1 MPVPLPIVLP
11 AAAASLAYLNAK
23 SGFWY
28 DFTLIKS
35 IAKATIRV
43 RRGLRNDT
51 INLFYLL
58 ESHAKSARYA
68 NKAFLIFEG
77 KTYTYAQTYDRA
89 LRYGH
94 WIKNKF
100 DVKPRDIV
108 AMDFQNSDTFVFVWF
123 ALWAIGAKP
132 AFINYNLTGKA
143 LAHCI
148 EAATTKLCLIDPAV
162 AANVD
167 EESTQNLPH
176 VNFAVF
182 TPEAEA
188 EAMSTA
194 PVRSPNADRSEDA
207 MSNMAMLIYTSG
219 TTGLPKAA
227 VVAWGKCIYGGS
239 IAETLLGRG
248 GDDIMYTCM
257 PLYHSSASILSLCA
271 TLHAGSTQALG
282 RKFSTKTFW
291 DDCRASK
298 ATMIQYVGE
307 TLRYLLAAPPQID
320 PVTGENLDR
329 KHSVRLAFGN
339 GLRPDVWDRVKERF
353 GIETIAEFY
362 AATESPGSA
371 WNVSS
376 NDLGR
381 GAIGR
386 SGWLSS
392 LIGNSAAALV
402 EVDHDTDSPWRDP
415 VTKFCRRVKPGEPGE
430 MLYRLPPEDVN
441 ERFQGYFNNPNASN
455 SKILRDVFAPG
466 DAWFRSGDI
475 LRRDPSGF
483 TFFSDRIGDTF
494 RWKSENVSTAEVS
507 QAVGLHPSVREA
519 NVYGVQLPHH
529 DGRAG
534 CAAICFDTPVP
545 DEATLRSLADHVKA
559 SLPRYARP
567 LFLRLVREVGAEGQT
582 TGTNKQQKSSLRAAG
597 VKPKLTTATEAEDGS
612 GDAGK
617 EEEDADIYWLK
628 GNTYVPFRE
637 KEWRELESGRVK
649 L

>member
-28 DFTLIKS
+28 DYALIKS
-35 IAKATIRV
+35 IVKASIRV
-43 RRGLRNDT
+43 RRGLGTDT
-51 INLFYLL
+51 LNLFYTL
-58 ESHAKSARYA
+58 ETHAKSARHA
-68 NKAFLIFEG
+68 NKAFLIFDG
-77 KTYTYAQTYDRA
+77 RTHSYAQTYDKV

-94 WIKNKF
+94 WIKTKF
-100 DVKPRDIV
+100 GVKPKDVV
-108 AMDFQNSDTFVFVWF
+108 AMDFENSDTFVFVWF

-143 LAHCI
+143 LAHCVG
-148 EAATTKLCLIDPAV
+148 AATTKLCLVDPAV

-167 EESTQNLPH
+167 EETVQSLPD
-176 VNFAVF
+176 VNFVVF

-188 EAMSTA
+188 EAASTA
-194 PVRSPNADRSEDA
+194 PVRSPNADRTDDA

-227 VVAWGKCIYGGS
+227 VVAWAKCIYGGC
-239 IAETLLGRG
+239 IVETLLNRG
-248 GDDIMYTCM
+248 SGDIMYTCM
-257 PLYHSSASILSLCA
+257 PLYHSSASILSLCS
-271 TLHAGSTQALG
+271 TLVAGSTQALG

-298 ATMIQYVGE
+298 ATAIQYVGE
-307 TLRYLLAAPPQID
+307 TLRYLLAAPPQMD

-339 GLRPDVWDRVKERF
+339 GLRPDVWDRVKDRF
-353 GIETIAEFY
+353 GIDTVAEFY
-362 AATESPGSA
+362 AATESPGSS

-386 SGWLSS
+386 SGWLHS
-392 LIGNSAAALV
+392 IITNSAAAIV

-415 VTKFCRRVKPGEPGE
+415 VTKLCRRVKPGEPGE
-430 MLYRLPPEDVN
+430 MLYRLPAEDVS
-441 ERFQGYFNNPNASN
+441 ERFQGYFNNPDASS

-475 LRRDPSGF
+475 LRRDAGGF

-507 QAVGLHPSVREA
+507 QAVGLHPAVREA

-534 CAAICFDTPVP
+534 CAAICFDKPVP
-545 DEATLRSLADHVKA
+545 DETTLRSLADHVRA

-567 LFLRLVREVGAEGQT
+567 LFLRLVREVGVGSQT
-582 TGTNKQQKSSLRAAG
+582 TGTNKQQKTSLRAAG
-597 VKPKLTTATEAEDGS
+597 VKPRSSTETD
-612 GDAGK
+612 K
-617 EEEDADIYWLK
+617 QEEEDADMYWLK
-628 GNTYVPFRE
+628 DDTYVPFRE
-637 KEWRELESGRVK
+637 KEWRELEGGRVK

>member
-35 IAKATIRV
+35 VAKGTIRV

-94 WIKNKF
+94 WIKTKF
-100 DVKPRDIV
+100 DVKPKDIV

-148 EAATTKLCLIDPAV
+148 EAATTKLCLIDPA
-162 AANVD
+162 
-167 EESTQNLPH
+167 
-176 VNFAVF
+176 
-182 TPEAEA
+182 
-188 EAMSTA
+188 
-194 PVRSPNADRSEDA
+194 
-207 MSNMAMLIYTSG
+207 
-219 TTGLPKAA
+219 
-227 VVAWGKCIYGGS
+227 
-239 IAETLLGRG
+239 
-248 GDDIMYTCM
+248 CM

-371 WNVSS
+371 WNISS
-376 NDLGR
+376 NDMGR

-386 SGWLSS
+386 SGWLYS
-392 LIGNSAAALV
+392 LISNTAAALV

-582 TGTNKQQKSSLRAAG
+582 TGTNKQQKSRLRAAG
-597 VKPKLTTATEAEDGS
+597 VKPKLSTKSEAEDGS

-617 EEEDADIYWLK
+617 EEEGADIYWLK

-637 KEWRELESGRVK
+637 KEWRELEGGRVK